1 MNIRSTLLLFFL
13 SVLSLAAN
21 AQNWQLIWADEFNYT
36 GLPDS
41 TKWTNEVGKIRN
53 NELQYYTNKRI
64 ENNWVANGQLH
75 IIGKKES
82 YKGSE
87 YTSASITTDQQFTC
101 TYGKI
106 EANIKVPIGQ
116 GMWPAFWM
124 LGQNIWQIGWPKCG
138 EIDIMEHINSDS
150 VIHGTMHWDNNGH
163 QSFGGTKKCDASQ
176 FHVYSIEWDNT
187 MIKWFV
193 DGVKYKEGY
202 TYNNINNTEEF
213 HKPFYLILNLA
224 IGGNWPGSPNAQT
237 SFPDSMLVDYVRVY
251 QKSTALGTDNYSS
264 NKLAIYPNPI
274 VNHTIVKASAAF
286 ENGNISITDING
298 KVVYNCLATYPETP
312 IKIDFLPKGVYL
324 INLST
329 EKFITRNKFIKE

>member
-1 MNIRSTLLLFFL
+1 MNIRSTLLIFFL

-21 AQNWQLIWADEFNYT
+21 AQNWQLIWAEEFNYT

-176 FHVYSIEWDNT
+176 FHVYSIEWDNN
-187 MIKWFV
+187 MIKWFL

-202 TYNNINNTEEF
+202 IYNNINSTEEF

-237 SFPDSMLVDYVRVY
+237 NFPDSMLVDYVRVY

>member
-1 MNIRSTLLLFFL
+1 MKLKSCLFSFLFFFI
-13 SVLSLAAN
+13 SFSSF
-21 AQNWQLIWADEFNYT
+21 AQNWQMIWAEEFNYT

-41 TKWTNEVGKIRN
+41 TKWTNEIGLIRN
-53 NELQYYTNKRI
+53 NELQYYTKNRI
-64 ENNWVANGQLH
+64 ENNWVSNGQLK
-75 IIGKKES
+75 IIGRKEA
-82 YKGSE
+82 YNGSD

-116 GMWPAFWM
+116 GLWPAFWM

-138 EIDIMEHINSDS
+138 EIDIMEHINLDN
-150 VIHGTMHWDNNGH
+150 VNHGTMHWDNNGH
-163 QSFGGTKKCDASQ
+163 TSFGGTTVCDFNQ
-176 FHVYSIEWDNT
+176 FHLFGIEWDNS
-187 MIKWFV
+187 MIRWYV

-202 TYNNINNTEEF
+202 IYNNINSTEEF

-237 SFPDSMLVDYVRVY
+237 SFPDTLLVDYVRVY
-251 QKSTALGTDNYSS
+251 EKVTGIENGISTNHLLT
-264 NKLAIYPNPI
+264 IYPNPI
-274 VNHTIVKASAAF
+274 VNHATVKTTAEF
-286 ENGNISITDING
+286 ENGIINITDING
-298 KVVYNCLATYPETP
+298 KEVFSCVATYPETP
-312 IKIDFLPKGVYL
+312 IQIDFLPKGVYL

>member
-1 MNIRSTLLLFFL
+1 
-13 SVLSLAAN
+13 
-21 AQNWQLIWADEFNYT
+21 
-36 GLPDS
+36 
-41 TKWTNEVGKIRN
+41 
-53 NELQYYTNKRI
+53 
-64 ENNWVANGQLH
+64 
-75 IIGKKES
+75 
-82 YKGSE
+82 
-87 YTSASITTDQQFTC
+87 
-101 TYGKI
+101 
-106 EANIKVPIGQ
+106 
-116 GMWPAFWM
+116 MWPAFWM

-251 QKSTALGTDNYSS
+251 QKSTTLGTDVYSS

-274 VNHTIVKASAAF
+274 VNHAIVKATAEF
-286 ENGNISITDING
+286 ENGIISISDING
-298 KVVYNCLATYPETP
+298 KEIYKSVATYPETP
-312 IKIDFLPKGVYL
+312 IQIDFLPKGVYL

-329 EKFITRNKFIKE
+329 KKFITRNKFIKE

>member
-1 MNIRSTLLLFFL
+1 MNRKYALVIVLLFL
-13 SVLSLAAN
+13 ISMTAN
-21 AQNWQLIWADEFNYT
+21 AQNWQMIWSEEFNYT

-41 TKWTNEVGKIRN
+41 NKWTNEVGLIRN
-53 NELQYYTNKRI
+53 NELQYYTQKRA
-64 ENNWVANGQLH
+64 ENNWVSNGQLK
-75 IIGKKES
+75 IIGRKES
-82 YKGSE
+82 YKGSA

-101 TYGKI
+101 TYGRI

-150 VIHGTMHWDNNGH
+150 VIHGTMHWDNNGR

-202 TYNNINNTEEF
+202 TYNNINSTEEF

-237 SFPDSMLVDYVRVY
+237 NFPDTMLVDYVRVY
-251 QKSTALGTDNYSS
+251 QKSTSMGTNMQS
-264 NKLAIYPNPI
+264 NNTIAVYPNPI
-274 VNHTIVKASAAF
+274 VNHATVKASAEF
-286 ENGNISITDING
+286 ENGIISITDING
-298 KVVYNCLATYPETP
+298 KEVYRCTATYPETP
-312 IKIDFLPKGVYL
+312 IQIDFLPNGLYL

>member
-1 MNIRSTLLLFFL
+1 MNIRSTLLIFFL
-13 SVLSLAAN
+13 SILSLAAN
-21 AQNWQLIWADEFNYT
+21 AQNWQMIWAEEFNYT

-64 ENNWVANGQLH
+64 ENNWVANGQLK

-82 YKGSE
+82 YKGSD
-87 YTSASITTDQQFTC
+87 YTSASLTTDQQFSC

-237 SFPDSMLVDYVRVY
+237 SFPDSMMVDYVRVY
-251 QKSTALGTDNYSS
+251 QKSTTLGTDNYST

-274 VNHTIVKASAAF
+274 VNHAIVKATAAF

-298 KVVYNCLATYPETP
+298 KEVYNCVATYPETP
-312 IKIDFLPKGVYL
+312 IQIDFLPKGVYL

>member
-1 MNIRSTLLLFFL
+1 MNRKLSLLIILFSFL
-13 SVLSLAAN
+13 SLVAN
-21 AQNWQLIWADEFNYT
+21 AQNWQLLWAEEFNYT

-41 TKWTNEVGKIRN
+41 TKWTNEVGLIRN
-53 NELQYYTNKRI
+53 NELQYYANKRA
-64 ENNWVANGQLH
+64 ENNWVSNGQLH

-82 YKGSE
+82 YKGSD
-87 YTSASITTDQQFTC
+87 YTSASITTDQQFSC

-124 LGQNIWQIGWPKCG
+124 LGQNVWQVGWPKCG

-163 QSFGGTKKCDASQ
+163 QSFGGTKKCDTSQ

-237 SFPDSMLVDYVRVY
+237 NFPDTLMVDYVRVY
-251 QKSTALGTDNYSS
+251 QKSTAMGTEIYST

-274 VNHTIVKASAAF
+274 VNHAIVKANAEF
-286 ENGNISITDING
+286 ENGIISITDING
-298 KVVYNCLATYPETP
+298 KDVFSCVATYPETP
-312 IKIDFLPKGVYL
+312 IQIDFLPNGLYL

>member
-1 MNIRSTLLLFFL
+1 MNRKLNLLIILFSFL
-13 SVLSLAAN
+13 SLVAN
-21 AQNWQLIWADEFNYT
+21 AQNWQLLWAEEFNYT

-41 TKWTNEVGKIRN
+41 TKWTNEVGLIRN
-53 NELQYYTNKRI
+53 NELQYYTKNRI
-64 ENNWVANGQLH
+64 ENNWVSNGQLH

-82 YKGSE
+82 YKGSN

-237 SFPDSMLVDYVRVY
+237 NFPDSMMVDYVRVY
-251 QKSTALGTDNYSS
+251 QKSTAMGTDIQS
-264 NKLAIYPNPI
+264 NNTVAIYPNPI
-274 VNHTIVKASAAF
+274 VNHATVKATAEF
-286 ENGNISITDING
+286 ENGIISITDING
-298 KVVYNCLATYPETP
+298 KDVFSCVATYPETP
-312 IKIDFLPKGVYL
+312 IQIDFLPNGLYL

>member
-124 LGQNIWQIGWPKCG
+124 LGQNVWQIGWPKCG

>member
-1 MNIRSTLLLFFL
+1 MNIRSTLLIFFL
-13 SVLSLAAN
+13 SVLSLASN
-21 AQNWQLIWADEFNYT
+21 AQNWQMIWAEEFNYT

-64 ENNWVANGQLH
+64 ENNWVANGQLK
-75 IIGKKES
+75 IIGKKEN
-82 YKGSE
+82 YKGSD
-87 YTSASITTDQQFTC
+87 YTSASLTTDQQFSC

-237 SFPDSMLVDYVRVY
+237 SFPDTLLVDYVRVY
-251 QKSTALGTDNYSS
+251 QKSTTLATDIYST

-274 VNHTIVKASAAF
+274 VNHAIIKATSEF
-286 ENGNISITDING
+286 KNGIISITDING
-298 KVVYNCLATYPETP
+298 KEVYKSVATYPETP
-312 IKIDFLPKGVYL
+312 IQIDFLPKGVYL

-329 EKFITRNKFIKE
+329 EKFITRNKIIKE